1 MNSQQNRI
9 DLVTI
14 PSREQTGTWFQ
25 SENSR
30 IQRMASLLKIW
41 FKPGIDSERPGRNDF
56 NSQNDL
62 REWRELANQSALD
75 FSSKFIDR
83 YPS

>member
-1 MNSQQNRI
+1 MKSQQNRI
-9 DLVTI
+9 DSVTKAGL
-14 PSREQTGTWFQ
+14 EQVGTWHQ
-25 SENSR
+25 SEDSR
-30 IQRMASLLKIW
+30 IQKMASLLKIW
-41 FKPGIDSERPGRNDF
+41 FKPGIDSEKTGRNDF